1 MGGLLPG
8 RSKTPSGPSREEL
21 DAQKAREDRA
31 EANEAREKRK
41 IASKARSRRSGG
53 QRLLMSQD
61 RDNPALGNQTEQ
73 RTLGP
78 GRNPRG

>member
-1 MGGLLPG
+1 MGGIFGGGGP
-8 RSKTPSGPSREEL
+8 KGPSKEEL
-21 DAQKAREDRA
+21 ERQEQREDRA
-31 EANEAREKRK
+31 EAQEAREKRK
-41 IASKARSRRSGG
+41 LASRSRSRRTGG

>member
-1 MGGLLPG
+1 MGGLFG
-8 RSKTPSGPSREEL
+8 GSKAPPGPSKEEL
-21 DAQKAREDRA
+21 DAQQAREDRA
-31 EANEAREKRK
+31 EAGEAREKRK
-41 IASKARSRRSGG
+41 LASRSRSRRTGG

>member
-1 MGGLLPG
+1 MSWLIVGGVGSSLLG
-8 RSKTPSGPSREEL
+8 GVFGSSGAKRR
-21 DAQKAREDRA
+21 ARA
-31 EANEAREKRK
+31 AAREKRK
-41 IASKARSRRSGG
+41 LASRSRSRRTGG